1 MRDIFKFGIILGTIC
16 VVAAGLLAGV
26 NSITSRKIILLAQAE
41 EELGL
46 RDVLPEASR
55 FEPMKKGEEIFYY
68 KAIDIE
74 GKLIGVVFKVTA
86 KGYSSNIQTIA
97 GMLIDGRINAIKVLS
112 QDETP
117 GLGTR
122 VNEPKFTLQFKHI
135 YDFSGVQAITGATIS
150 SRAVIESVRKKAE
163 EIRGLIKE

>member
-1 MRDIFKFGIILGTIC
+1 MREIFKFGFILGTIC

-26 NSITSRKIILLAQAE
+26 NSVTSRKIISQAQAE
-41 EELGL
+41 EESSL

-55 FEPMKKGEEIFYY
+55 FEPVKKGEEVLYY
-68 KAIDIE
+68 KAIDKE
-74 GKLIGVVFKVTA
+74 GKLIGVVFKASA
-86 KGYSSNIQTIA
+86 KGYSSNIQTIT
-97 GMLIDGRINAIKVLS
+97 GMLKDGKINAVKVLS
-112 QDETP
+112 QEETP
-117 GLGTR
+117 GLGAR
-122 VNEPKFTLQFKHI
+122 VSEPEFTVQFKHT